1 MLQLGP
7 IFTIDVCGYAVMSN
21 HLHLILRIRPD
32 LVQDRSD
39 DEIALR
45 WNRLH
50 PPRDPVTRNGAE
62 PSECDLTM
70 ILKVLLAHGPR
81 KRL

>member
-7 IFTIDVCGYAVMSN
+7 IFNIDVCGYAVMSN

-32 LVQDRSD
+32 LVR
-39 DEIALR
+39 
-45 WNRLH
+45 
-50 PPRDPVTRNGAE
+50 
-62 PSECDLTM
+62 
-70 ILKVLLAHGPR
+70 KVLSAHGPR